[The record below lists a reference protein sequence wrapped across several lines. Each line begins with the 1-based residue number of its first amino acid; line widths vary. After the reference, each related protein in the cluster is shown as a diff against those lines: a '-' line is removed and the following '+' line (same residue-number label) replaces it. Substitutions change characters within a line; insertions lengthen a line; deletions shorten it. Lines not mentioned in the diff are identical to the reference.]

1 MESHAPTL
9 SQVTSTLLRPSKWVS
24 SYEDMVTKNA
34 NTVGQ
39 IESALRSLIYII
51 PGELYFILFLVARWS
66 KLMAVGRFRESELPS
81 ECGKKRFEP

>member
-51 PGELYFILFLVARWS
+51 PGELGFGLLDGLFKTDGSRTV
-66 KLMAVGRFRESELPS
+66 P
-81 ECGKKRFEP
+81 

>member
-51 PGELYFILFLVARWS
+51 PGGFHLGLVGGDVEADG
-66 KLMAVGRFRESELPS
+66 GRTVS
-81 ECGKKRFEP
+81 